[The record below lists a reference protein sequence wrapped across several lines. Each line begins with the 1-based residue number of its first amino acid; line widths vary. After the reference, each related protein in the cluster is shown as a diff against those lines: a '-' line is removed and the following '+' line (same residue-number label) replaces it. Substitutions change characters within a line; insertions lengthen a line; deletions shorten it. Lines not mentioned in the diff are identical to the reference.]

1 MWQYSTMYYL
11 DSLNIFAYIYKF
23 TGITRVDLTE
33 PKYKYL
39 WKNNYYLGI
48 FSHFMLAFK
57 TVLVF

>member
-1 MWQYSTMYYL
+1 MYYL